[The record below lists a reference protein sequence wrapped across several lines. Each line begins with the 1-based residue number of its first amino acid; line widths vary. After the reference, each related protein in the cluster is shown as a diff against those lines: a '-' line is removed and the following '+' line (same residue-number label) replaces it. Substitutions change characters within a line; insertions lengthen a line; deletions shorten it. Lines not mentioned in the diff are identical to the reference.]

1 VTSNA
6 VRIACD
12 SRLSAAGGLRAAS
25 AAREAVPGQ
34 TEAERRA
41 ATPGLPQ
48 PHQTTTPPQVSGRQ
62 EHAMKSSRILC
73 LIFPLATLLGT
84 QAAHAQFGSGI
95 VYDPTQS
102 AHAIQEIQQGESQL
116 QKWGTELQ
124 NWEQHLLK
132 ESQIY
137 TTAVETR
144 SQIVT
149 MYNLAYQM
157 SKMPQNLEARYK
169 TDWAQW
175 SSMAAPPNA
184 YGTSSALV
192 NALNF
197 GGLPQA
203 QQGYSSAFVQVQ
215 SYPSGNYSSLDSN
228 TQATVANQYATSEL
242 AQSTTTSTLATL
254 GTIRSDSQALAAKLA
269 NLESDT
275 FSTDPTQQTQNALLG
290 KINSATLLQIHS
302 QQDTNQILAASVQQ
316 QLVAQKQ
323 QIDAENRSINN
334 AIYFQQNFPAMTQKV
349 TTGVSDSMHSISLSI
364 SGSN

>member
-1 VTSNA
+1 
-6 VRIACD
+6 
-12 SRLSAAGGLRAAS
+12 
-25 AAREAVPGQ
+25 
-34 TEAERRA
+34 
-41 ATPGLPQ
+41 
-48 PHQTTTPPQVSGRQ
+48 
-62 EHAMKSSRILC
+62 M
-73 LIFPLATLLGT
+73 
-84 QAAHAQFGSGI
+84 AHAQFGSGI

-102 AHAIQEIQQGESQL
+102 AHALQQIEHETQEL
-116 QKWGTELQ
+116 NDWT
-124 NWEQHLLK
+124 QHLLK

-137 TTAVETR
+137 TTAVQTR

-175 SSMAAPPNA
+175 SSLAAPPNA

-203 QQGYSSAFVQVQ
+203 QQGYNSAYVQAQ
-215 SYPSGNYSSLDSN
+215 GYPSGNYSSLDSR

-242 AQSTTTSTLATL
+242 AQTTTTNTLSTL
-254 GTIRSDSQALAAKLA
+254 GTIRTNEQAFAAKLM
-269 NLESDT
+269 NLDSDT

-302 QQDTNQILAASVQQ
+302 QQDTNQLLAASIQQ
-316 QLVAQKQ
+316 QLIAQKQ
-323 QIDAENRSINN
+323 QIDAQNRALNN
-334 AIYFQQNFPAMTQKV
+334 SVYFQQNFPITMQNV
-349 TTGVSDSMHSISLSI
+349 NNGVSDSMHSISLSI
-364 SGSN
+364 NGSN

>member
-1 VTSNA
+1 
-6 VRIACD
+6 
-12 SRLSAAGGLRAAS
+12 
-25 AAREAVPGQ
+25 
-34 TEAERRA
+34 
-41 ATPGLPQ
+41 
-48 PHQTTTPPQVSGRQ
+48 
-62 EHAMKSSRILC
+62 MKSRKLFLPILA
-73 LIFPLATLLGT
+73 FAAMLAPM
-84 QAAHAQFGSGI
+84 AHAQFGSGI

-102 AHAIQEIQQGESQL
+102 AHALQQIEHETQEL
-116 QKWGTELQ
+116 NDWT
-124 NWEQHLLK
+124 QHLLK

-137 TTAVETR
+137 TTAVQTR

-175 SSMAAPPNA
+175 SSLAAPPNA

-203 QQGYSSAFVQVQ
+203 QQGYNSAYVQAQ
-215 SYPSGNYSSLDSN
+215 SYPSGNYSSLDSR

-242 AQSTTTSTLATL
+242 AQTTTTNTLSTL
-254 GTIRSDSQALAAKLA
+254 GTIRTNEQAFAAKLM
-269 NLESDT
+269 NLDSDT

-302 QQDTNQILAASVQQ
+302 QQDTNQLLAASIQQ
-316 QLVAQKQ
+316 QLIAQKQ
-323 QIDAENRSINN
+323 QIDAQNRSLNN
-334 AIYFQQNFPAMTQKV
+334 SVYFQQNFP
-349 TTGVSDSMHSISLSI
+349 TTMQYVNNGVSDSMHSISLSI
-364 SGSN
+364 NGSN